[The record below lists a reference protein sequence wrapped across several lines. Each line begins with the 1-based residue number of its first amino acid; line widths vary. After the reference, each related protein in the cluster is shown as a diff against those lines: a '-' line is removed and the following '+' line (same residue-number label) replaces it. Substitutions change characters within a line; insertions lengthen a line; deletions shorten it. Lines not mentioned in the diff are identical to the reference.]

1 MLALSRQL
9 VGERAFGAR
18 GFRYCGSLIGRGTVR
33 SRSRRCSSARARWRT
48 RSTRDFGLVGLN
60 GIDFIAR
67 AGVPWPI
74 EVNPRYSASMELL
87 ERRDGTPLF
96 ALHADACAGR
106 LPHAPPHRT
115 RSVLGKAVVFA
126 RRGVTLGDTRDWLR
140 DPAIA
145 DVPHPGEQI
154 PRGRPICT
162 VFASGRNA
170 AACLRALTVEGGG
183 DLPRGRARG
192 SRCGMSEDRVLQ
204 AVTCLGCGCGCDD
217 LTVRVRAGRI
227 AELSPPCSLARR
239 WFGDGQVPGEIRVEG
254 RPATIEKAIDA
265 AVAVL
270 SVAARPLVLI
280 APDLTTEAQR
290 TAIALGDTLRA
301 EVDGATSD
309 SAAAGILVAQRRGR
323 AAASLGE
330 IRNRADVV
338 LFWAV
343 DPSERYP
350 RYLERY
356 AAATSTTHVGRRAL
370 LSVSIGADR
379 GPEKAEVEAEF
390 TPGEEVDALAVMQA
404 TVRGQRLGELPARLR
419 PAAAIAERLLQGKYV
434 AIVHDAETGRE
445 ARDAQRTEGLVAL
458 TQVLNGPTRAALS
471 SLRSG
476 GNRSGA
482 EAALTWQTGYPLR
495 VSFSGGLSAS
505 PAGSFR
511 PRPASCRRGR
521 RRSRG
526 GLGSG
531 AGRVRDRARPRSGRR
546 DRAGSKRGGSRPGSH
561 RHRRRG
567 DSRAGNRISHG

>member
-1 MLALSRQL
+1 
-9 VGERAFGAR
+9 
-18 GFRYCGSLIGRGTVR
+18 
-33 SRSRRCSSARARWRT
+33 
-48 RSTRDFGLVGLN
+48 
-60 GIDFIAR
+60 
-67 AGVPWPI
+67 
-74 EVNPRYSASMELL
+74 
-87 ERRDGTPLF
+87 
-96 ALHADACAGR
+96 
-106 LPHAPPHRT
+106 
-115 RSVLGKAVVFA
+115 
-126 RRGVTLGDTRDWLR
+126 
-140 DPAIA
+140 
-145 DVPHPGEQI
+145 
-154 PRGRPICT
+154 
-162 VFASGRNA
+162 
-170 AACLRALTVEGGG
+170 
-183 DLPRGRARG
+183 
-192 SRCGMSEDRVLQ
+192 MSEDRVLQ

-217 LTVRVRAGRI
+217 LTVAVRAGRI
-227 AELSPPCSLARR
+227 AEISPPCSLARR

-290 TAIALGDTLRA
+290 SAIALGDTLRA

-309 SAAAGILVAQRRGR
+309 SAASGILVAQRRGR

-379 GPEKAEVEAEF
+379 GPDKAEVEAEF

-434 AIVHDAETGRE
+434 AIVHDAETSRE

-495 VSFSGGLSAS
+495 VTFREGYPRAQQGPSGIDRLRAGGADAVLV
-505 PAGSFR
+505 AGSVAALGESGITLDR
-511 PRPASCRRGR
+511 VPGVVIGPGASAVAAARVAIDTGVAGIHEPGTGYRMDDVPLPLSPVLKSPRGAAETLGLLLGALR
-521 RRSRG
+521 RRT
-526 GLGSG
+526 
-531 AGRVRDRARPRSGRR
+531 AARQR
-546 DRAGSKRGGSRPGSH
+546 
-561 RHRRRG
+561 
-567 DSRAGNRISHG
+567 